1 MTIIHYFVIIG
12 QILPCFSNFFQNV
25 VYNRLIDFIEKQI
38 ILFSHK
44 YGFRSQHFT
53 SLALIQLI
61 DEILSNEKKEYCTGI
76 FLHLSK
82 AFDTVNHVT

>member
-1 MTIIHYFVIIG
+1 M
-12 QILPCFSNFFQNV
+12 PCFSNFFQNV
-25 VYNRLIDFIEKQI
+25 VYNRLIDFIEKHI

-44 YGFRSQHFT
+44 HGFRSQHST

-61 DEILSNEKKEYCTGI
+61 DEILSNEKKRTYCAGI

-82 AFDTVNHVT
+82 AFDTVNHVTMV